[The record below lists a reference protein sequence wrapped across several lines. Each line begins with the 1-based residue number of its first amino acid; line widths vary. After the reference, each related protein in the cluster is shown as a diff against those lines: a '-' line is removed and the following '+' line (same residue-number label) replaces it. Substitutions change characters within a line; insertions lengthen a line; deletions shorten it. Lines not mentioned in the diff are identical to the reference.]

1 MSTGASRT
9 NRWDRRAYAVALWR
23 RVLGAVFAL
32 ASLAILAAGQARF
45 TQQLPEKGIPLFFAG
60 MALAAGSAVLLHSR
74 ADGEAPSAGPLL
86 SWEKVFLVLAFLGA
100 AALRFPGLDRFPPG
114 GFFDEMQNILVAQ
127 WILKGHWPVFV
138 ADASQIP
145 ALNFYPVAAAIAIF
159 GKTISSIRG
168 VSALCGSAAIPVF
181 YLLAR
186 RFFSRECAA
195 AAAILLLGCRW
206 HLNFSR
212 IGFNGIYVPLMEL
225 LTLLALVKAL
235 ETGRKLHWI
244 LFGAG
249 VAVGLQTYYAFNF
262 FPAVFLAAVV
272 AFAFRLGIRAFP
284 AEARKIVPGLALSV
298 AAAVVFLLP
307 LAIFAFKNPHIFF
320 QRAGTVA
327 IWNPAHGLK
336 MPDALFLNIRTHL
349 LMFNFRGDGNPRHN
363 IPDAPLLT
371 SIEGVLLAF
380 GLGCALG
387 RAFRWPRPAWLTW
400 FVVMLLPGILTIEAP
415 QAYRTIGV
423 IPVLY
428 LLIAEGLQTIVRMA
442 SGTNRASP
450 ALGGAL
456 AALAIATSAWNAVLY
471 FEIQVRDPASWR
483 AFDGDHREIARF
495 LAAEAAGHDNF
506 IDPAFFDVPT
516 FRVILGEDFVSSRF
530 RLSEHIPIQRRMTGT
545 GEVRPALFT
554 LDGSL
559 AELIPIFQEAYPHA
573 KALRHADSSG
583 RIMFVSIEVPAAD
596 RLQPVDNSTRGY
608 LASFYA
614 NKEWKGEPAL
624 VRREPAILFHY
635 HWDQDALPDPFTADW
650 AARLHVVHPGEYGF
664 DLVAAGPALVLL
676 NGETVI
682 RQSVF
687 ESLEPVSGTATLAA
701 GEHLLVVRYLE
712 NSYASIIRFLWRPPF
727 SRLRLI
733 PLKDLTALSAEEYRR
748 IRETLPK
755 VEPEP

>member
-1 MSTGASRT
+1 VI
-9 NRWDRRAYAVALWR
+9 AVVRFPLWR
-23 RVLGAVFAL
+23 QNPGAVFAL
-32 ASLAILAAGQARF
+32 ASLGILAAGQTRF
-45 TQQLPEKGIPLFFAG
+45 TQQLPEKGIPLFLVG
-60 MALAAGSAVLLHSR
+60 MALAAGSALLSHRR
-74 ADGEAPSAGPLL
+74 ADGEVPSTRPLL
-86 SWEKVFLVLAFLGA
+86 AWEKVFLVLAFLGA
-100 AALRFPGLDRFPPG
+100 AALRFPALERFPPG
-114 GFFDEMQNILVAQ
+114 GFFDELQNILVAE

-138 ADASQIP
+138 ADASQMP
-145 ALNFYPVAAAIAIF
+145 ALYFYPVAAAIAAF
-159 GKTISSIRG
+159 GKTISSVRG

-186 RFFSRECAA
+186 RFFSRKVAA

-212 IGFNGIYVPLMEL
+212 IGFNGIVSPLMEL

-249 VAVGLQTYYAFNF
+249 VAVGLQTYYAFNL
-262 FPAVFLAAVV
+262 FPAVFTAAIV

-284 AEARKIVPGLALSV
+284 AEARKITLGLALSV
-298 AAAVVFLLP
+298 ATAVVFLLP
-307 LAIFAFKNPHIFF
+307 LAIFAFKNPHVFF

-349 LMFNFRGDGNPRHN
+349 LMFNFHGDGNPRHN

-380 GLGCALG
+380 GLGCAFG
-387 RAFRWPRPAWLTW
+387 RGLRWPRPAWLTW
-400 FVVMLLPGILTIEAP
+400 FFVMLLPGILTIEAP

-428 LLIAEGLQTIVRMA
+428 LLIAEGFQTIVRMA
-442 SGTNRASP
+442 SGANRASP

-471 FEIQVRDPASWR
+471 FEIQVRDPRCWQ
-483 AFDGDHREIARF
+483 AFDGDQREIARF

-506 IDPAFFDVPT
+506 IDPIFFDVPT
-516 FRVILGEDFVSSRF
+516 FRVYLGEGFVSSRF

-559 AELIPIFQEAYPHA
+559 APLIPVFRAAYPHA
-573 KALRHADSSG
+573 RARQHADSSG
-583 RIMFVSIEVPAAD
+583 RIMFVSIEVPASD
-596 RLQPVDNSTRGY
+596 RLQPADNSARGY
-608 LASFYA
+608 LASFYP
-614 NKEWKGEPAL
+614 NKEWKGEPAFA
-624 VRREPAILFHY
+624 RREPAILFHY
-635 HWDQDALPDPFTADW
+635 HWAQDALPDPFSADW
-650 AARLHVVHPGEYGF
+650 AARLHLEHPGEYRF
-664 DLVAAGPALVLL
+664 ELVASGPALVLL
-676 NGETVI
+676 DGETVI

-687 ESLEPVSGTATLAA
+687 ESMEPVSGTATLAA

-712 NSYASIIRFLWRPPF
+712 NSYASTIRFLWRPPL
-727 SRLRLI
+727 SRRGLI

-755 VEPEP
+755 PELEP